1 MEKSSKNL
9 TGFPKIS
16 YNLNLTF
23 KNDPP
28 EGVSI
33 MKMTGAEMLL
43 ECMKKERV
51 SQIFGYPGGVVL
63 PIFDALYKDPSLS
76 VVLTR
81 HEQGAVHAA
90 EGYARTTGEVGV
102 VLVTSGPGA
111 TNTVTGLADA
121 NMDSIPL
128 VVFTGQVPTK
138 MIGNDAFQEA
148 DIVGIS
154 RSCTK
159 HNFLIRKIE
168 ELPQIVKEAFYIARS
183 GRPGPVLVDIPK
195 DVIVDRG
202 EFHYPETLSMRGYNP
217 TIQGNRWQIKKAAQL
232 IAKSKKPVLY
242 VGGGVIAS
250 DSHEELL
257 ELVSLAKIPVTLTLM
272 GLGAFPGNHPLFMGM
287 LGMHGTYA
295 ANMAI
300 HHSDLL
306 IAVGVRFDD
315 RVTGKIAE
323 FSPHS
328 KVIHIDIDPTS
339 IRKNFRVDVPI
350 VGDARLILSD
360 LLEDVRK
367 IHSEEEFPSF
377 DSWNHQI
384 GEWKEEHP
392 LTYKSDSEIIKPQF
406 VIEKTFDLTAGD
418 CIVSTDVGQHQMWT
432 AQFFKFLKPRTWLT
446 SGGLGTMG
454 YGFPAAIGAQ
464 RAFPRKRVI
473 AITGEGSFMMN
484 IQEMATVASLE
495 IPVKIVVLNN
505 QYLGMVRQWQE
516 FFYGARY
523 SSSFIGQSPDFVKL
537 AEAFGVTGL
546 RATKHSEV
554 EEVLL
559 KGLSTKGP
567 VLMEFMVDPE
577 ENVFPMVPA
586 GGSNIEMIFEAPK
599 PSDKSGKPS
608 GKKDKDSVLTA

>member
-1 MEKSSKNL
+1 M
-9 TGFPKIS
+9 
-16 YNLNLTF
+16 
-23 KNDPP
+23 
-28 EGVSI
+28 V
-33 MKMTGAEMLL
+33 KMTGAEMLL
-43 ECMKKERV
+43 ECMKKEKV

-121 NMDSIPL
+121 HMDSIPL
-128 VVFTGQVPTK
+128 VVVTGQVPTK

-159 HNFLIRKIE
+159 HNFLVRNIA
-168 ELPQIVKEAFYIARS
+168 ELPRIVKEAFYIARS

-195 DVIVDRG
+195 DVITDRG
-202 EFHYPETLSMRGYNP
+202 EFRYPETLTLRGYNP
-217 TIQGNRWQIKKAAQL
+217 TVQGNRWQIRKAAQL
-232 IAKSKKPVLY
+232 MAKAKKPVLY

-250 DSHEELL
+250 DSHGELA
-257 ELVSLAKIPVTLTLM
+257 ELVALSGIPVTLTLM
-272 GLGAFPGNHPLFMGM
+272 GLGAFPGTHPLFMGM

-295 ANMAI
+295 ANMAV
-300 HHSDLL
+300 HHCDLL
-306 IAVGVRFDD
+306 IAVGARFDD

-339 IRKNFRVDVPI
+339 IRKNFHVDVPI

-360 LLEDVRK
+360 LLEDLRK
-367 IHSEEEFPSF
+367 IRDEEGLTPL
-377 DSWNHQI
+377 DSWHRQI
-384 GEWKEEHP
+384 EDWKEEHP
-392 LTYKSDSEIIKPQF
+392 LTYRKDPEVIKPQF
-406 VIEKTFDLTAGD
+406 VIEKAFDLTGGD

-432 AQFFKFLKPRTWLT
+432 AQFFKFLTPRTWLT

-464 RAFPRKRVI
+464 RAFPKRRVL
-473 AITGEGSFMMN
+473 AVTGEGSFMMN

-495 IPVKIVVLNN
+495 IPVKIIVLNN
-505 QYLGMVRQWQE
+505 KYLGMVRQWQE
-516 FFYGARY
+516 FFYGGRY

-537 AEAFGVTGL
+537 AEAFGVAGF
-546 RATKHSEV
+546 RASKTDQV

-586 GGSNIEMIFEAPK
+586 GGSNVEMIFEAPPQPK
-599 PSDKSGKPS
+599 AGKSGRRE
-608 GKKDKDSVLTA
+608 KDAVITA

>member
-1 MEKSSKNL
+1 M
-9 TGFPKIS
+9 
-16 YNLNLTF
+16 
-23 KNDPP
+23 
-28 EGVSI
+28 V
-33 MKMTGAEMLL
+33 KMTGAEMLL
-43 ECMKKERV
+43 ECLKKERV

-63 PIFDALYKDPSLS
+63 PVFDALYKDPSLS

-128 VVFTGQVPTK
+128 VVITGQVPTK

-159 HNFLIRKIE
+159 HNFLVRSIS
-168 ELPQIVKEAFYIARS
+168 ELPRIVKEAFYIARS

-195 DVIVDRG
+195 DVITDRG
-202 EFHYPETLSMRGYNP
+202 DFRYPETLTLRGYNP
-217 TIQGNRWQIKKAAQL
+217 TVQGNRWQIRKAAQL
-232 IAKSKKPVLY
+232 MAKAKKPVLY

-250 DSHEELL
+250 DSHEELS
-257 ELVSLAKIPVTLTLM
+257 ELVSLSRIPVTLTLM
-272 GLGAFPGNHPLFMGM
+272 GLGAFPGTHPLFMGM

-295 ANMAI
+295 ANMAV
-300 HHSDLL
+300 HHCDLL
-306 IAVGVRFDD
+306 IAVGARFDD

-339 IRKNFRVDVPI
+339 IRKNFRVDVPV

-360 LLEDVRK
+360 LLEDLRK
-367 IHSEEEFPSF
+367 IRDEEGLTPLEP
-377 DSWNHQI
+377 WHQQI
-384 GEWKEEHP
+384 EAWKEEHP
-392 LTYKSDSEIIKPQF
+392 LTYKKDPEVIKPQF
-406 VIEKTFDLTAGD
+406 VIEKTFDLTGGD

-432 AQFFKFLKPRTWLT
+432 AQFFKFLTPRTWLT

-464 RAFPRKRVI
+464 RAFPKRRVI
-473 AITGEGSFMMN
+473 AVTGEGSFMMN

-495 IPVKIVVLNN
+495 IPVKIIVLNN
-505 QYLGMVRQWQE
+505 KYLGMVRQWQE
-516 FFYGARY
+516 FFYGSRY

-537 AEAFGVTGL
+537 AEAFGVAGF
-546 RATKHSEV
+546 RATRADQV

-586 GGSNIEMIFEAPK
+586 GGSNIEMIFEAPPPASAK
-599 PSDKSGKPS
+599 GGKT
-608 GKKDKDSVLTA
+608 GRKEKDAVITA

>member
-1 MEKSSKNL
+1 
-9 TGFPKIS
+9 
-16 YNLNLTF
+16 
-23 KNDPP
+23 
-28 EGVSI
+28 
-33 MKMTGAEMLL
+33 MLL
-43 ECMKKERV
+43 ECLKKERV

-63 PIFDALYKDPSLS
+63 PIFDSLYKDPSLN

-90 EGYARTTGEVGV
+90 EGFARTSGEVGV

-121 NMDSIPL
+121 NMDSIPI

-168 ELPQIVKEAFYIARS
+168 ELPKIVKEAFYIARS

-195 DVIVDRG
+195 DVILDRG
-202 EFHYPETLSMRGYNP
+202 EFHYPETLSIRGYNP
-217 TIQGNRWQIKKAAQL
+217 TVQGNRWQIKKAAQL
-232 IAKSKKPVLY
+232 IAKSKRPVLY
-242 VGGGVIAS
+242 VGGGVICS
-250 DSHEELL
+250 DSHEELF
-257 ELVSLAKIPVTLTLM
+257 ELVSLSKIPVTLTLM

-295 ANMAI
+295 ANMAV

-367 IHSEEEFPSF
+367 ILSEENFPSF
-377 DSWNHQI
+377 EDWHHQI
-384 GEWKEEHP
+384 EGWKEEHP
-392 LTYKSDSEIIKPQF
+392 LAYHSDTEIIKPQF
-406 VIEKTFDLTAGD
+406 VIEKAFDLTAGD

-432 AQFFKFLKPRTWLT
+432 AQYFKFLKPRTWLT

-464 RAFPRKRVI
+464 KAFPKKRVI

-495 IPVKIVVLNN
+495 IPVKIIVLNN
-505 QYLGMVRQWQE
+505 KYLGMVRQWQE
-516 FFYGARY
+516 FFYGGRY
-523 SSSFIGQSPDFVKL
+523 ASSFIGQSPDFVKL

-546 RATKHSEV
+546 RATKPSEV

-559 KGLSTKGP
+559 KGFSFKGP
-567 VLMEFMVDPE
+567 ALMEFMVDPE

-586 GGSNIEMIFEAPK
+586 GGSNVEMIFEAPK
-599 PSDKSGKPS
+599 PSEKSGKS
-608 GKKDKDSVLTA
+608 GGKKDPVLTA

>member
-1 MEKSSKNL
+1 M
-9 TGFPKIS
+9 
-16 YNLNLTF
+16 
-23 KNDPP
+23 
-28 EGVSI
+28 V
-33 MKMTGAEMLL
+33 KMTGAEMLL
-43 ECMKKERV
+43 ECLKKERV

-63 PIFDALYKDPSLS
+63 PVFDALYKDPSLS

-128 VVFTGQVPTK
+128 VVITGQVPTK

-159 HNFLIRKIE
+159 HNFLVRSIS
-168 ELPQIVKEAFYIARS
+168 ELPRIVKEAFYIARS

-195 DVIVDRG
+195 DVITDRG
-202 EFHYPETLSMRGYNP
+202 DFRYPETLTLRGYNP
-217 TIQGNRWQIKKAAQL
+217 TVQGNRWQIRKAAQL
-232 IAKSKKPVLY
+232 MAKAKKPVLY

-250 DSHEELL
+250 DSHEELS
-257 ELVSLAKIPVTLTLM
+257 ELVSLSRIPVTLTLM
-272 GLGAFPGNHPLFMGM
+272 GLGAFPGTHPLFMGM

-295 ANMAI
+295 ANMAV
-300 HHSDLL
+300 HHCDLL
-306 IAVGVRFDD
+306 IAVGARFDD

-339 IRKNFRVDVPI
+339 IRKNFRVDVPV

-360 LLEDVRK
+360 LLEDLRK
-367 IHSEEEFPSF
+367 IRDEEGLTPLEP
-377 DSWNHQI
+377 WHQQI
-384 GEWKEEHP
+384 EAWKEEHP
-392 LTYKSDSEIIKPQF
+392 LTYKKDPEVIKPQF
-406 VIEKTFDLTAGD
+406 VIEKTFDLTGGD

-432 AQFFKFLKPRTWLT
+432 AQFFKFLTPRTWLT

-464 RAFPRKRVI
+464 RAFPKRRVI
-473 AITGEGSFMMN
+473 AVTGEGSFMMN

-495 IPVKIVVLNN
+495 IPVKIIVLNN

-516 FFYGARY
+516 FFYGSRY

-537 AEAFGVTGL
+537 AEAFGVAGF
-546 RATKHSEV
+546 RATRADQV

-586 GGSNIEMIFEAPK
+586 GGSNIEMIFEAPPPASAK
-599 PSDKSGKPS
+599 GGKT
-608 GKKDKDSVLTA
+608 GRKEKDAVITA

>member
-1 MEKSSKNL
+1 MDL
-9 TGFPKIS
+9 PKE
-16 YNLNLTF
+16 F
-23 KNDPP
+23 QDM
-28 EGVSI
+28 V
-33 MKMTGAEMLL
+33 KMTGAEMLL
-43 ECMKKERV
+43 ECFKKERV

-128 VVFTGQVPTK
+128 VVVTGQVPTK

-159 HNFLIRKIE
+159 HNYLVRDIS
-168 ELPQIVKEAFYIARS
+168 ELPRIMKEAFYIARS
-183 GRPGPVLVDIPK
+183 GRPGPVLVDVPK
-195 DVIVDRG
+195 DVIVDRA
-202 EFHYPETLSMRGYNP
+202 EFRYPETLALRGYNP
-217 TIQGNRWQIKKAAQL
+217 TVHGNRWQIRKAAGL
-232 IAKSKKPVLY
+232 IAKAKKPVLY

-250 DSHEELL
+250 DSHAELD
-257 ELVSLAKIPVTLTLM
+257 ELVALTKIPVTLTLM
-272 GLGAFPGNHPLFMGM
+272 GLGAYPGNDPLFMGM

-295 ANMAI
+295 ANMAV

-315 RVTGKIAE
+315 RVTGKISE

-339 IRKNFRVDVPI
+339 IRKNFRVDVPV

-367 IHSEEEFPSF
+367 IQEEEGLPDLSE
-377 DSWNHQI
+377 WNDRI
-384 GEWKEEHP
+384 AGWKEEHP
-392 LTYKSDSEIIKPQF
+392 LTYRHDTEVIKPQF
-406 VIEKTFDLTAGD
+406 VIEKAFDLTGGD

-432 AQFFKFLKPRTWLT
+432 AQFFKFLRPRTWLT

-464 RAFPRKRVI
+464 RAFPKARVI
-473 AITGEGSFMMN
+473 AVTGEGSFMMN
-484 IQEMATVASLE
+484 IQEMATVASME

-505 QYLGMVRQWQE
+505 KYLGMVRQWQE
-516 FFYGARY
+516 FFYGGRY
-523 SSSFIGQSPDFVKL
+523 SSSFVGQSPDFVKL
-537 AEAFGVTGL
+537 AEAFGVAGF
-546 RATKHSEV
+546 RATRTGEV
-554 EEVLL
+554 EDVLL

-586 GGSNIEMIFEAPK
+586 GGSNVEMIFEAPGA
-599 PSDKSGKPS
+599 SSGKSPRS
-608 GKKDKDSVLTA
+608 SRKEKDSVITA

>member
-1 MEKSSKNL
+1 M
-9 TGFPKIS
+9 
-16 YNLNLTF
+16 
-23 KNDPP
+23 
-28 EGVSI
+28 V
-33 MKMTGAEMLL
+33 KMTGAEMLL
-43 ECMKKERV
+43 ECLKKERV

-63 PIFDALYKDPSLS
+63 PVFDALYKDPSLS

-128 VVFTGQVPTK
+128 VVITGQVPTK

-159 HNFLIRKIE
+159 HNFLVRSIA
-168 ELPQIVKEAFYIARS
+168 ELPRIVKEAFYIARS

-195 DVIVDRG
+195 DVITDRG
-202 EFHYPETLSMRGYNP
+202 EFRYPETLTLRGYNP
-217 TIQGNRWQIKKAAQL
+217 TVQGNRWQIRKAAQL
-232 IAKSKKPVLY
+232 MAKAKKPVLY

-250 DSHEELL
+250 DSHEELA
-257 ELVSLAKIPVTLTLM
+257 ELVALSRIPVTLTLM
-272 GLGAFPGNHPLFMGM
+272 GLGAFPGTHPLFMGM

-295 ANMAI
+295 ANMAV
-300 HHSDLL
+300 HHCDLL
-306 IAVGVRFDD
+306 IAVGARFDD

-339 IRKNFRVDVPI
+339 IRKNFRVDVPV

-360 LLEDVRK
+360 LLEDLRK
-367 IHSEEEFPSF
+367 IRDEEGLAPLEP
-377 DSWNHQI
+377 WHQQI
-384 GEWKEEHP
+384 EIWKEEHP
-392 LTYKSDSEIIKPQF
+392 LTYRKDSEVIKPQF
-406 VIEKTFDLTAGD
+406 VIEKTFDLTGGD

-432 AQFFKFLKPRTWLT
+432 AQFFKFLSPRTWLT

-464 RAFPRKRVI
+464 RAFPKRRVI
-473 AITGEGSFMMN
+473 AVTGEGSFMMN

-495 IPVKIVVLNN
+495 IPVKIIVLNN

-516 FFYGARY
+516 FFYGSRY

-537 AEAFGVTGL
+537 SEAFGVPGF
-546 RATKHSEV
+546 RATKTDQV

-586 GGSNIEMIFEAPK
+586 GGSNIEMIFEAPPTA
-599 PSDKSGKPS
+599 PSKGGKA
-608 GKKDKDSVLTA
+608 GRKEKDAVITA

>member
-1 MEKSSKNL
+1 MV
-9 TGFPKIS
+9 KI
-16 YNLNLTF
+16 
-23 KNDPP
+23 
-28 EGVSI
+28 
-33 MKMTGAEMLL
+33 TGAEMLL
-43 ECMKKERV
+43 ESLKKERV

-63 PIFDALYKDPSLS
+63 PIFDALYKDPSLA

-111 TNTVTGLADA
+111 TNTVTGLVDA

-128 VVFTGQVPTK
+128 VVLTGQVPTK

-159 HNFLIRKIE
+159 HNFLVREIS
-168 ELPQIVKEAFYIARS
+168 ELPRIIKEAFYIARS

-195 DVIVDRG
+195 DVITDRG
-202 EFHYPETLSMRGYNP
+202 EFHYPEGLSLRGYNP
-217 TIQGNRWQIKKAAQL
+217 TVQGNRWQIRKAAQL
-232 IAKSKKPVLY
+232 ISKAKKPVLY

-250 DSHEELL
+250 DSHEELG
-257 ELVSLAKIPVTLTLM
+257 ELVGLTQIPVTLTLM

-295 ANMAI
+295 ANMAV

-315 RVTGKIAE
+315 RVTGKISE

-339 IRKNFRVDVPI
+339 IRKNFRVDVPV

-360 LLEDVRK
+360 LIEDLRK
-367 IHSEEEFPSF
+367 IRDEEGLVPIE
-377 DSWNHQI
+377 DWNRQI
-384 GEWKEEHP
+384 EAWKEEHP
-392 LTYKSDSEIIKPQF
+392 LTYKKDPEVIKPQF
-406 VIEKTFDLTAGD
+406 VIEKTFDLTDGD

-432 AQFFKFLKPRTWLT
+432 AQFFKFLAPRTWLT

-464 RAFPRKRVI
+464 RAFPKKRVI
-473 AITGEGSFMMN
+473 AVTGEGSFMMN

-495 IPVKIVVLNN
+495 IPVKIIILNN

-516 FFYGARY
+516 FFYGGRY

-537 AEAFGVTGL
+537 AEAFGVAGF
-546 RATKHSEV
+546 RATKPDQV
-554 EEVLL
+554 EEILL

-586 GGSNIEMIFEAPK
+586 GGSNIEMIFEAP
-599 PSDKSGKPS
+599 PPPQKSGKA
-608 GKKDKDSVLTA
+608 GRREKDAVITA

>member
-1 MEKSSKNL
+1 M
-9 TGFPKIS
+9 
-16 YNLNLTF
+16 
-23 KNDPP
+23 
-28 EGVSI
+28 V
-33 MKMTGAEMLL
+33 KMTGAEMLL
-43 ECMKKERV
+43 ECLKKERV

-63 PIFDALYKDPSLS
+63 PVFDALYKDPSLS

-128 VVFTGQVPTK
+128 VVITGQVPTK

-159 HNFLIRKIE
+159 HNFLVRSIS
-168 ELPQIVKEAFYIARS
+168 ELPRIVKEAFYIARS

-195 DVIVDRG
+195 DVITDRG
-202 EFHYPETLSMRGYNP
+202 DFRYPETLTLRGYNP
-217 TIQGNRWQIKKAAQL
+217 TVQGNRWQIRKAAQL
-232 IAKSKKPVLY
+232 MAKAKKPVLY

-250 DSHEELL
+250 DSHEELS
-257 ELVSLAKIPVTLTLM
+257 ELVSLSRIPVTLTLM

-295 ANMAI
+295 ANMAV
-300 HHSDLL
+300 HHCDLL
-306 IAVGVRFDD
+306 IAVGARFDD

-339 IRKNFRVDVPI
+339 IRKNFRVDVPV

-360 LLEDVRK
+360 LLEDLRK
-367 IHSEEEFPSF
+367 IRDEEGLTPLEP
-377 DSWNHQI
+377 WHQQI
-384 GEWKEEHP
+384 EAWKEEHP
-392 LTYKSDSEIIKPQF
+392 LTYKKDPEVIKPQF
-406 VIEKTFDLTAGD
+406 VIEKTFDLTGGD

-432 AQFFKFLKPRTWLT
+432 AQFFKFLTPRTWLT

-464 RAFPRKRVI
+464 RAFPKKRVI
-473 AITGEGSFMMN
+473 AVTGEGSFMMN

-495 IPVKIVVLNN
+495 IPVKIIVLNN

-516 FFYGARY
+516 FFYGSRY

-537 AEAFGVTGL
+537 AEAFGVAGF
-546 RATKHSEV
+546 RATRADQV

-586 GGSNIEMIFEAPK
+586 GGSNIEMIFEAPPPASAK
-599 PSDKSGKPS
+599 GGKT
-608 GKKDKDSVLTA
+608 GRKEKDAVITA

>member
-1 MEKSSKNL
+1 
-9 TGFPKIS
+9 
-16 YNLNLTF
+16 
-23 KNDPP
+23 
-28 EGVSI
+28 
-33 MKMTGAEMLL
+33 MKMSGAEMLL

-63 PIFDALYKDPSLS
+63 PIFDSLYKDPSLS

-90 EGYARTTGEVGV
+90 EGYARSTGEVGV

-202 EFHYPETLSMRGYNP
+202 EFHYPESLSLRGYNP
-217 TIQGNRWQIKKAAQL
+217 TVQGNRWQIKKAAQL

-242 VGGGVIAS
+242 VGGGVICS
-250 DSHEELL
+250 DSHDELF
-257 ELVSLAKIPVTLTLM
+257 ELASLTKIPVTLTLM
-272 GLGAFPGNHPLFMGM
+272 GLGAFPGDHPLFMGM

-295 ANMAI
+295 ANMAV
-300 HHSDLL
+300 HHTDLL
-306 IAVGVRFDD
+306 IAVGARFDD

-339 IRKNFRVDVPI
+339 IRKNFKVDVPI

-360 LLEDVRK
+360 LLEDIRK
-367 IHSEEEFPSF
+367 IQSEEGFPSF
-377 DSWNHQI
+377 ENWNHQI

-392 LTYKSDSEIIKPQF
+392 LSYRSDSEVIKPQF
-406 VIEKTFDLTAGD
+406 VIEKTFDLTMGD

-432 AQFFKFLKPRTWLT
+432 AQFFKFLRPRTWLT

-464 RAFPRKRVI
+464 RAFPKKRVV

-505 QYLGMVRQWQE
+505 KYLGMVRQWQE
-516 FFYGARY
+516 FFYGGRY
-523 SSSFIGQSPDFVKL
+523 ASSFIGQSPDFVKL
-537 AEAFGVTGL
+537 AEAFGVSGF
-546 RATKHSEV
+546 RATKPSEV

-559 KGLSTKGP
+559 KGFSTKGP

-599 PSDKSGKPS
+599 PSDKA

>member
-1 MEKSSKNL
+1 
-9 TGFPKIS
+9 
-16 YNLNLTF
+16 
-23 KNDPP
+23 
-28 EGVSI
+28 

-43 ECMKKERV
+43 ECLKKERV

-81 HEQGAVHAA
+81 HEQGSVHAA
-90 EGYARTTGEVGV
+90 EGYARSTGEVGV

-202 EFHYPETLSMRGYNP
+202 EFHYPETLSLRGYNP
-217 TIQGNRWQIKKAAQL
+217 TVQGNRWQIKKAAQL

-242 VGGGVIAS
+242 VGGGVICS
-250 DSHEELL
+250 ESHEELM
-257 ELVSLAKIPVTLTLM
+257 ELVSLTKIPVTLTLM
-272 GLGAFPGNHPLFMGM
+272 GLGAFPGTHPLFMGM

-315 RVTGKIAE
+315 RVTGKISE

-339 IRKNFRVDVPI
+339 IRKNFKVDVPI

-367 IHSEEEFPSF
+367 IQSDEGFPSF
-377 DSWNHQI
+377 ENWTHQVD
-384 GEWKEEHP
+384 EWKEEHP
-392 LTYKSDSEIIKPQF
+392 LTYRSDSEIIKPQF
-406 VIEKTFDLTAGD
+406 VIEKTFDLTNGD

-464 RAFPRKRVI
+464 RAFPKKRVI

-505 QYLGMVRQWQE
+505 KYLGMVRQWQE
-516 FFYGARY
+516 FFYEGRY

-537 AEAFGVTGL
+537 AEAFGVAGF
-546 RATKHSEV
+546 RATKPSEV

-559 KGLSTKGP
+559 KGFSTKGP

-599 PSDKSGKPS
+599 PVEKSGKSS

>member
-1 MEKSSKNL
+1 
-9 TGFPKIS
+9 
-16 YNLNLTF
+16 
-23 KNDPP
+23 
-28 EGVSI
+28 

-43 ECMKKERV
+43 ECLKKERV

-63 PIFDALYKDPSLS
+63 PVFDALYKDPSLS

-128 VVFTGQVPTK
+128 VVITGQVPTK

-159 HNFLIRKIE
+159 HNFLVRSIA
-168 ELPQIVKEAFYIARS
+168 ELPRIVKEAFYIARS

-195 DVIVDRG
+195 DVITDRG
-202 EFHYPETLSMRGYNP
+202 EFRYPETLTLRGYNP
-217 TIQGNRWQIKKAAQL
+217 TVQGNRWQIRKAAQL
-232 IAKSKKPVLY
+232 MAKAKKPVLY

-250 DSHEELL
+250 DSHEELA
-257 ELVSLAKIPVTLTLM
+257 ELVALSRIPVTLTLM
-272 GLGAFPGNHPLFMGM
+272 GLGAFPGTHPLFMGM

-295 ANMAI
+295 ANMAV
-300 HHSDLL
+300 HHCDLL
-306 IAVGVRFDD
+306 IAVGARFDD

-339 IRKNFRVDVPI
+339 IRKNFRVDVPV

-360 LLEDVRK
+360 LLEDLRK
-367 IHSEEEFPSF
+367 IRDEEGLAPLEP
-377 DSWNHQI
+377 WHQQI
-384 GEWKEEHP
+384 EIWKEEHP
-392 LTYKSDSEIIKPQF
+392 LTYRKDSEVIKPQF
-406 VIEKTFDLTAGD
+406 VIEKTFDLTGGD

-432 AQFFKFLKPRTWLT
+432 AQFFKFLSPRTWLT

-464 RAFPRKRVI
+464 RAFPKRRVI
-473 AITGEGSFMMN
+473 AVTGEGSFMMN

-495 IPVKIVVLNN
+495 IPVKIIVLNN

-516 FFYGARY
+516 FFYGSRY

-537 AEAFGVTGL
+537 SEAFGVPGF
-546 RATKHSEV
+546 RATKTDQV

-586 GGSNIEMIFEAPK
+586 GGSNIEMIFEAPPTA
-599 PSDKSGKPS
+599 PSKGGKA
-608 GKKDKDSVLTA
+608 GRKEKDAVITA